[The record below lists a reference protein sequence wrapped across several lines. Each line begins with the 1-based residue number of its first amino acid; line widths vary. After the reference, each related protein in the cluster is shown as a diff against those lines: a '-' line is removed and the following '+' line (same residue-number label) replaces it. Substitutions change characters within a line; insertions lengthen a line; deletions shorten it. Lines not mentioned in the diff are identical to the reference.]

1 MKHGESRHD
10 THTHT
15 HLKGFVA
22 DAVAAVA
29 WLAFA
34 AGIAVAAAQ
43 PSRALSG
50 NELLLFRDAGNGAL
64 YTYCDT
70 FSSPYG
76 QPALYLT
83 QAVNSLGAYGW
94 NDVASAYKQSGGWTL
109 YENNNYSGAA
119 LQTVYTGDCNLGSPE
134 NWNDRVSSVAP

>member
-1 MKHGESRHD
+1 MRGGGGAWS

-15 HLKGFVA
+15 AKSDLAALALWLVVA
-22 DAVAAVA
+22 LAVAALVSSPA
-29 WLAFA
+29 
-34 AGIAVAAAQ
+34 
-43 PSRALSG
+43 RALSG
-50 NELLLFRDAGNGAL
+50 NELLLFRDAGGTG

-70 FSSPYG
+70 APYG
-76 QPALYLT
+76 QPVLYLT
-83 QAVNSLGAYGW
+83 QAANSLGAYGW

-109 YENNNYSGAA
+109 YENNNYSGQA